1 VAPGTGQ
8 NHLRRSPGTPRRAR
22 VAQRSGQH
30 RHLPRLCLGTGPFA
44 TGDGNCDWGP
54 RYHGNMGDPDVPT
67 ASARWVVTYR
77 NAGGTA
83 CALRQV
89 TRVFID

>member
-1 VAPGTGQ
+1 
-8 NHLRRSPGTPRRAR
+8 
-22 VAQRSGQH
+22 
-30 RHLPRLCLGTGPFA
+30 
-44 TGDGNCDWGP
+44 
-54 RYHGNMGDPDVPT
+54 MGDPDVPT